1 MGMWRFRDAV
11 HHALEGIG
19 FAFTNERSL
28 RIQFAIFLI
37 VIVFGLYFQISA
49 DEFAMI
55 IGISAL
61 VFSLELINTAI
72 ERSMDVISNGEYDE
86 KVKIIKDVA
95 AGAVLIAAIFAVV
108 IGALIFIPKIME
120 LLK

>member
-1 MGMWRFRDAV
+1 MWRFRDAL
-11 HHALEGIG
+11 HPALEGIG
-19 FAFTNERSL
+19 FAFTNEKSL

-37 VIVFGLYFQISA
+37 VLVFGLYLQISA
-49 DEFAMI
+49 NEFAI
-55 IGISAL
+55 IMGISAL

-72 ERSMDVISNGEYDE
+72 ERSMDVISNGEYSE
-86 KVKIIKDVA
+86 RIKIIKDVS

-120 LLK
+120 LFK